1 MTPIGLTTRNVKK
14 ALLLSLAAGVLACA
28 ADSPTPLTQA
38 AALNQ
43 PSQLTNAEVRAYA
56 TGRRRE
62 IELTGTALQMLS
74 RTGNAAQRA
83 VLSAGAA
90 ADHVEQE
97 GAATAGMRVAEYRL
111 LVARVDT
118 LLRLS
123 LSLSGP
129 DTSVRLAGSAMH
141 RLDSLRVEL
150 TVLRARVNAET
161 RMP

>member
-1 MTPIGLTTRNVKK
+1 
-14 ALLLSLAAGVLACA
+14 
-28 ADSPTPLTQA
+28 
-38 AALNQ
+38 
-43 PSQLTNAEVRAYA
+43 
-56 TGRRRE
+56 
-62 IELTGTALQMLS
+62 
-74 RTGNAAQRA
+74 